1 MIKKIKIGNFNSIT
15 LFSFLI
21 LVGCLLASNVY
32 SQNWGGGNRA
42 SSVKVE
48 NAKEEILA
56 TTKEL
61 RGKVVS
67 TASTSL
73 SSVINGIVN
82 LENIKVGDTVT
93 KGQLLATQ
101 DSSNLEYNLQLKKNQ
116 LANANLSLEELKQ
129 ELNNEKNILSIVNQQ
144 FEIIKSKYDRAKELF
159 DTSAISVQTL
169 ETATSSY
176 LASQQQVLTRKQS
189 IDRIKFKEKQAI
201 NNIKKLSIE
210 ITKLEND
217 IKDTQLK
224 SPINGQLVEFF
235 SIKSGYIRSGERLAV
250 IQNLNDFE
258 IEAEVPVVFLE
269 LLKQTKEIKGFDV
282 EGEIISTVYR
292 ASLLKENP
300 RTGTQTV
307 RLSFKNQIKN
317 NLQANNASVTLLVP
331 SSKPE
336 PVLTVS
342 KDAIIPIS
350 SGQVVFLMKEGK
362 AIKKAVKLGS
372 SVGNR
377 VIILKGVTLEDKI
390 IVRGNEL
397 LKDGSSVK
405 IAGKPSSNSKDT
417 KKVKGDKW
425 ALKWEGRRGEQ
436 TGELIIGKKASFYN
450 GEKVEVITEDNKII
464 FETPLVLP
472 FGTVTLS
479 FDGNVSSNKINGT
492 LTLKMSNGNE
502 NKVPFSGE
510 KAVSK

>member
-73 SSVINGIVN
+73 SSVINGIVY
-82 LENIKVGDTVT
+82 LENIQVGETVT

-176 LASQQQVLTRKQS
+176 LASQQQVLARKHS

-201 NNIKKLSIE
+201 NNIEKLSIE

-377 VIILKGVTLEDKI
+377 VVILKGVTLEDKI

>member
-1 MIKKIKIGNFNSIT
+1 MIKEIKIDKFNSIT
-15 LFSFLI
+15 LFLFLI
-21 LVGCLLASNVY
+21 IVGCLLASNVY

-48 NAKEEILA
+48 NAREEILA
-56 TTKEL
+56 TTKEI

-67 TASTSL
+67 TSATSL

-101 DSSNLEYNLQLKKNQ
+101 ESSNLEYNLQLKKNQ

-129 ELNNEKNILSIVNQQ
+129 EFNNEKNILSIVNQQ

-159 DTSAISVQTL
+159 DTNAISVQTL

-176 LASQQQVLTRKQS
+176 LTSQQQVLSRKQS

-201 NNIKKLSIE
+201 NNIGKLSIE
-210 ITKLEND
+210 IAKLEKD

-224 SPINGQLVEFF
+224 SPINGQLVELF

-258 IEAEVPVVFLE
+258 IEAEVPVVLLE

-282 EGEIISTVYR
+282 HGETISTVYR
-292 ASLLKENP
+292 ASLLEENP

-317 NLQANNASVTLLVP
+317 NLQANNALITLLVP
-331 SSKPE
+331 SSKSE

-362 AIKKAVKLGS
+362 AIKKSVKLGG

-405 IAGKPSSNSKDT
+405 IAGKPSGDSKVAN
-417 KKVKGDKW
+417 KVKGDKW
-425 ALKWEGRRGEQ
+425 TLKWKGRRGEQ

-450 GEKVEVITEDNKII
+450 GEKVEVNAEDNKII

-472 FGTVTLS
+472 FGTITLS
-479 FDGNVSSNKINGT
+479 FDGIVSSNKINGT
-492 LTLKMSNGNE
+492 LTLKMPNGNE
-502 NKVPFSGE
+502 SEVPFSGE
-510 KAVSK
+510 KVVSK

>member
-1 MIKKIKIGNFNSIT
+1 MIKEIKIDKFNSIT
-15 LFSFLI
+15 LFLFLI
-21 LVGCLLASNVY
+21 IVGCLLASNVY

-48 NAKEEILA
+48 NAREEILA
-56 TTKEL
+56 TTKEI

-67 TASTSL
+67 TSATSL

-101 DSSNLEYNLQLKKNQ
+101 ESSNLEYNLQLKKNQ

-129 ELNNEKNILSIVNQQ
+129 EFNNEKNILSIVNQQ

-159 DTSAISVQTL
+159 DTNAISVQTL

-176 LASQQQVLTRKQS
+176 LTSQQQVVARKQS

-201 NNIKKLSIE
+201 NNIGKLSIE
-210 ITKLEND
+210 IAKLEKD

-224 SPINGQLVEFF
+224 SPINGQLVELF
-235 SIKSGYIRSGERLAV
+235 SKKSGYIRSGERLAV

-258 IEAEVPVVFLE
+258 IEAEVPVVLLE

-282 EGEIISTVYR
+282 HGETISTVYR
-292 ASLLKENP
+292 ASLLEENP

-317 NLQANNASVTLLVP
+317 NLQANNALITLLVP

-362 AIKKAVKLGS
+362 AIKKSVKLGG

-377 VIILKGVTLEDKI
+377 VIILRGVTLEDKI

-405 IAGKPSSNSKDT
+405 IAGKPSGDSKVAN
-417 KKVKGDKW
+417 KVKGDKW
-425 ALKWEGRRGEQ
+425 TLKWEGRRGEQ

-450 GEKVEVITEDNKII
+450 GEKVEVNAEDNKII

-472 FGTVTLS
+472 FGTITLS
-479 FDGNVSSNKINGT
+479 FDGIVSSNKINGT
-492 LTLKMSNGNE
+492 LTLKMPNGNE
-502 NKVPFSGE
+502 SEVPFSGE
-510 KAVSK
+510 KVVSK